1 MARMIS
7 RQEAAELLD
16 CNPQT
21 VTNWV
26 ERGIIKGHTVGKFL
40 MIDRDS
46 IEQLF
51 DTVKDVAD
59 TEQKL
64 VDRKKELQDE
74 LRKVDELLEDIRGA
88 ATESKTTGWDKVFRM
103 MISGAIELDQQI
115 LKDRERKILKG
126 FVLNQSANELAQDMG
141 LTRER
146 VRQIACKSMYKLVD
160 GFNVDKILEKQK
172 LLEQQVAEYNMH
184 LEKLGEIASSY
195 EVQQDIVQSYLLI
208 KRYERECS
216 PLVTLLKKRVEDL
229 PLPIRTKNAL
239 LCLDLRTL
247 GDVVKKN
254 KASLENARGFGKKS
268 IDELDSYITKAGLS
282 FGMDVDSII
291 AADLQE
297 WMKKHKEER

>member
-21 VTNWV
+21 VKNWV

-59 TEQKL
+59 TEKKL

-88 ATESKTTGWDKVFRM
+88 ATESQKTYWDKSFRT
-103 MISGAIELDQQI
+103 IIAGAIELDQHI
-115 LKDRERKILKG
+115 LHDRERKVLMG
-126 FVLNQSANELAQDMG
+126 FVLNQNANELAQDMG

-172 LLEQQVAEYNMH
+172 ILEQQVAEYNMH
-184 LEKLGEIASSY
+184 LEKLGEKASSY
-195 EVQQDIVQSYLLI
+195 EARQDIVQSYLLI

-216 PLVTLLKKRVEDL
+216 PTVTLLNKRVKDL
-229 PLPIRTKNAL
+229 PLSTHTKNVL
-239 LCLDLRTL
+239 LAFGFKTL
-247 GDVVKKN
+247 EDIVKKD
-254 KASLENARGFGKKS
+254 KASLVKGRRFGKC
-268 IDELDSYITKAGLS
+268 IEELDSYITKIGLS

-291 AADLQE
+291 ITDIQQ
-297 WMKKHKEER
+297 WMETHKEER

>member
-64 VDRKKELQDE
+64 VDRKKKLQDE

-88 ATESKTTGWDKVFRM
+88 VTESKKTYWDKSFRTI
-103 MISGAIELDQQI
+103 ISSAIELNQHI
-115 LKDRERKILKG
+115 LHDRERKVLMG
-126 FVLNQSANELAQDMG
+126 FVLNQNANELAQDMG

-184 LEKLGEIASSY
+184 LEKLGEKASSY
-195 EVQQDIVQSYLLI
+195 ESRQDIAQSYLMI

-216 PLVTLLKKRVEDL
+216 PTVKLLKKRVEDL
-229 PLPIRTKNAL
+229 HLSTRTKQVLLAL
-239 LCLDLRTL
+239 GFKTL
-247 GDVVKKN
+247 EDIVKKD
-254 KASLENARGFGKKS
+254 KASLVNGRRFGKC
-268 IDELDSYITKAGLS
+268 IEELDSYITKNGLS

-291 AADLQE
+291 ITDIQQWVE
-297 WMKKHKEER
+297 THIEER

>member
-64 VDRKKELQDE
+64 VDRKKKLQDE

-88 ATESKTTGWDKVFRM
+88 VTESKKTYWDKSFRTI
-103 MISGAIELDQQI
+103 ISSAIELNQHI
-115 LKDRERKILKG
+115 LHDRERKVLMG
-126 FVLNQSANELAQDMG
+126 FVLNQNANELAQDMG

-216 PLVTLLKKRVEDL
+216 PTVKLLKKRVEDL
-229 PLPIRTKNAL
+229 HLSTRTKQVLLAL
-239 LCLDLRTL
+239 GFKTL
-247 GDVVKKN
+247 EDIVKKD
-254 KASLENARGFGKKS
+254 KASLVKGRRFGKC
-268 IDELDSYITKAGLS
+268 IEELDSYITKNGLS

-291 AADLQE
+291 ITDIQQWVE
-297 WMKKHKEER
+297 THIEER

>member
-64 VDRKKELQDE
+64 VDRKKKLQDE

-88 ATESKTTGWDKVFRM
+88 VTESKKTYWDKSFRTI
-103 MISGAIELDQQI
+103 ISSAIELNQHI
-115 LKDRERKILKG
+115 LHDRERKVLMG
-126 FVLNQSANELAQDMG
+126 FVLNQNANELAQDMG

-184 LEKLGEIASSY
+184 LEKLGEKASSY
-195 EVQQDIVQSYLLI
+195 ESRQDIAQSYLMI

-216 PLVTLLKKRVEDL
+216 PTVKLLKKRVEDL
-229 PLPIRTKNAL
+229 HLSTRTKQVLLAL
-239 LCLDLRTL
+239 GFKTL
-247 GDVVKKN
+247 EDIVKKD
-254 KASLENARGFGKKS
+254 KASLVNGRRFGKC
-268 IDELDSYITKAGLS
+268 IEELDSYITKNGLS
-282 FGMDVDSII
+282 FAMDVDSII
-291 AADLQE
+291 VSDIQQ
-297 WMKKHKEER
+297 WMETHIEER